1 MQNISDVSV
10 WIGFSIFVVIALSID
25 TFLLGKN
32 SSRGPHS
39 SMRASLYW
47 TLLWIFSALLFNGI
61 LWIYLYFTTD
71 LIVAN
76 QKALDFLAGY
86 LIEKSLSVDNLF
98 TFYMI
103 FHQFRIPI
111 PYQQRVFAYGI
122 WSAIVFRL
130 ILILL
135 GTWLV
140 GRFHWVLYLLGA
152 FLIVTGVKMIL
163 FEKQEKDLAAGF
175 TFQLV
180 RRFFRVSE
188 ELHGHQFFIKKNH
201 VIYITRLFVALV
213 FIEISD
219 IIFAFDSI
227 PAIFAITHDPFIVW
241 TSNIFAILGLRAL
254 YFLLAG
260 MVDRFHL
267 LKYGIAIILVFVG
280 VKMLLEPILPIST
293 LFSLGIVIGILL
305 SFILISIFFHEKHSH
320 PGK

>member
-1 MQNISDVSV
+1 MQNISGIGIWV
-10 WIGFSIFVVIALSID
+10 GFSIFVVVALSLD
-25 TFLLGKN
+25 TFLSKKLKN
-32 SSRGPHS
+32 FGPDASR
-39 SMRASLYW
+39 RASLCW
-47 TLLWIFSALLFNGI
+47 TLLWVLCAFIFNGI
-61 LWIYLYFTTD
+61 LWCYLAFTTD
-71 LIVAN
+71 AVTAH
-76 QKALDFLAGY
+76 QKALDFFTGY

-98 TFYMI
+98 VFYMI
-103 FHQFRIPI
+103 FHQFQVSTR
-111 PYQQRVFAYGI
+111 YQKRVFTYGI
-122 WSAIVFRL
+122 WSAVIFRL
-130 ILILL
+130 ILIML
-135 GTWLV
+135 GTYLV
-140 GRFHWVLYLLGA
+140 ECFHFILYILGL
-152 FLIVTGVKMIL
+152 FLILTGFKMFFFEKKEEKLKEGIL
-163 FEKQEKDLAAGF
+163 FRLIK
-175 TFQLV
+175 
-180 RRFFRVSE
+180 RYFRITD
-188 ELHGHQFFIKKNH
+188 ELKGQQFFIKKNQL
-201 VIYITRLFVALV
+201 IYVTRLFVALI

-219 IIFAFDSI
+219 LIFAFDSI